1 MMRFFFT
8 CMAQHPLV
16 KTSVVQFLVMIR
28 IFVWTIFKFKFI
40 KEIWLPKQQ
49 EKKQTTTNQEVT
61 FVILKQKLM
70 VLLRYV
76 FMLMPD
82 S

>member
-1 MMRFFFT
+1 
-8 CMAQHPLV
+8 MAQHPLV

-28 IFVWTIFKFKFI
+28 IFVWTIFKFKFL

-82 S
+82 SW